1 MAGAAAGDASYAT
14 AGAEPARRRE
24 LWSEAVSRIYFPLD
38 LDFRRQPVFSGSL
51 DLWALGA
58 VSISRNVS
66 DGLLYRR
73 HQRHLGAEREES
85 YLVTIP
91 ERAEISF
98 TQAGRDVRCRPGS
111 FLIERSHL
119 PYEFS
124 TSEPNALWVLKV
136 PAAMLRA
143 RLGEPER
150 LAALIFDADAGA
162 GRLFVDMLRI
172 SVPRLA
178 EMDGTAR
185 EVVGK
190 HLVDLLALAVEAD
203 GRMLGTAQSAVQTA
217 HLRRVERFIRAN
229 LAESQLTP
237 RRIAEASGISVR
249 TLHLLFESQGTTVCA
264 WMREQRLL
272 MCEEALRDGGC
283 RKSISEIAYKWGF
296 GDQAQFSRHFRTRFG
311 CTPSDARAAAR
322 TAR

>member
-1 MAGAAAGDASYAT
+1 MASAFPGDASYST
-14 AGAEPARRRE
+14 AQAEPIRCRE

-38 LDFRRQPVFSGSL
+38 LDFRRQPAFSGAL
-51 DLWALGA
+51 ELWSLGA

-73 HQRHLGAEREES
+73 HQRHLRHEREES

-91 ERAEISF
+91 EREEISF

-150 LAALIFDADAGA
+150 LAALIFDAELGA

-172 SVPRLA
+172 AVPRLA
-178 EMDGTAR
+178 EMDGAAR

-203 GRMLGTAQSAVQTA
+203 ARMLGAAPSAVQTA
-217 HLRRVERFIRAN
+217 HLRRAERFIRAN
-229 LAESQLTP
+229 LPESRLAP
-237 RRIAEASGISVR
+237 RRVAEACGISVR
-249 TLHLLFESQGTTVCA
+249 TLHNLFETQGTSVCA

-272 MCEEALRDGGC
+272 MCEEALRDPSC
-283 RKSISEIAYKWGF
+283 RRSISEIAYQWGF
-296 GDQAQFSRHFRTRFG
+296 GDQAQFSRHFRARFG
-311 CTPSDARAAAR
+311 CTLSDARAAAR
-322 TAR
+322 ARR